1 MNITVDPRL
10 IKHLT
15 LREKA
20 FVQRDAQA
28 MFRMGQLYARA
39 KGQKAAKAAY
49 RLFLGAAAKD
59 HTDAQFALARCFE
72 DGRGV
77 RRDFRTAISWY
88 VRSMVSAVRDAA
100 CTQDSRQLARLHRYF
115 ADPLF
120 TAYPSAVIREEA
132 DMDGLSADA
141 LSEAAE
147 LGDPDAQDRLGVKY
161 WYGADGLERD
171 QAQAGAWLL
180 RAAGQGC
187 EAAMHHLAQHERF
200 FGRYAEAV
208 VWYRR
213 CAELRL
219 RWRNA
224 CLDCRE

>member
-1 MNITVDPRL
+1 MNIIVDPRL

-20 FVQRDAQA
+20 FAQRDEQA

-59 HTDAQFALARCFE
+59 HTDAQFVLARCFE

-77 RRDFRTAISWY
+77 RRDFQAAISWY

-100 CTQDSRQLARLHRYF
+100 CTQDPQVLAQLHCYF

-120 TAYPSAVIREEA
+120 TAYPSAVIQEDA

-147 LGDPDAQDRLGVKY
+147 LGNPDAQDRLGIKY

-171 QAQAGAWLL
+171 QVQASAWLQ
-180 RAAGQGC
+180 RAAEQGC

-200 FGRYAEAV
+200 LGRYEEAV
-208 VWYRR
+208 IWYRR

-219 RWRNA
+219 HWRNA